1 MASHSSV
8 FAWKIPWKEDPRGL
22 SFMGC
27 KESDTTEHMHTSAC
41 THAHTHRVTLR
52 YGVVNDGVYV
62 FVKCKGK
69 NIHTV
74 TAVYIVGSQLPNIPA
89 CQLKSRTC
97 H

>member
-1 MASHSSV
+1 VGDGRAEGSLAV
-8 FAWKIPWKEDPRGL
+8 G
-22 SFMGC
+22 
-27 KESDTTEHMHTSAC
+27 
-41 THAHTHRVTLR
+41 
-52 YGVVNDGVYV
+52 NGVYV